1 MQKTKIAAGIALM
14 IWMTGFGTATAQKTR
29 VTITIP
35 EQRIPIDPMIYG
47 QMLENVNDSVIYGG
61 VTDGNGNVQPHI
73 TKLLKELDIPVMR
86 WPGGT
91 VIHEYRWR
99 DGIGPRRLRPVVS
112 TYAWKGK
119 ENYQFGTD
127 EFLNWCKEIN
137 TQPYINFNMANHPLY
152 GGTLWEAMD
161 WIEYVNGTADT
172 TNGGRLRAAYG
183 HKEPYNVQYW
193 GIGNEN
199 YGPWGRHNVETAA
212 EYGNR
217 LALWAGTIRNKYPGL
232 RLLGVGHTLDWNRTV
247 LEKSGKDID
256 FLTQHYYVVSKL
268 KDGNIQNPEHTL
280 FAPSKMEA
288 HLRSQGNLLAIYNKD
303 RANNPI
309 RLSIDE
315 WNNRHSVLQNNEYK
329 FTRQSP
335 RRQFDVAVAAGM
347 LNVFIRQSPTVG
359 MANYIFPVNGHGLIR
374 TVGTSDALITPL
386 FHLFKQYR
394 QWMTGAKLNVTVN
407 GPGIS
412 GAIAAPTIDGD
423 CKEVQMNNE
432 QLAYIDAAAV
442 QSTEGTVYVSLVNR
456 SSNTRRN
463 VAVALPDGYRAVERW
478 ELQHTNINA
487 FNDPENRDVLVPK
500 IRKVSGKKGGYT
512 ATLLPCAVMLLKL
525 EKK

>member
-1 MQKTKIAAGIALM
+1 MQKIKNTVCIALLM
-14 IWMTGFGTATAQKTR
+14 SIAGSVTVTAQTTR

-35 EQRIPIDPMIYG
+35 EQPAPIDPMIYG

-99 DGIGPRRLRPVVS
+99 DGIGPRNLRPVVN

-127 EFLNWCKEIN
+127 EFLNWCKEIH

-152 GGTLWEAMD
+152 GGTLWEALD
-161 WIEYVNGTADT
+161 WIEYVNGNADT

-183 HKEPYNVQYW
+183 HKAPYNVQYW

-199 YGPWGRHNVETAA
+199 YGPWGRHNVETAT
-212 EYGNR
+212 EYGDR
-217 LALWAGTIRNKYPGL
+217 LALWAGTIRSQYPGL
-232 RLLGVGHTLDWNRTV
+232 RLLGVGHTLDWDKTL

-256 FLTQHYYVVSKL
+256 YLTQHYYVVSKL
-268 KDGNIQNPEHTL
+268 KEGHIQNPDNTL
-280 FAPSKMEA
+280 FAPAKMEA
-288 HLRSQGNLLAIYNKD
+288 HLRALGKLLADYNGGK
-303 RANNPI
+303 AGNPV
-309 RLSIDE
+309 RLCVDE

-347 LNVFIRQSPTVG
+347 LNVFIRQSPMVG

-374 TVGTSDALITPL
+374 TVGTDNALKTPL
-386 FHLFKQYR
+386 FYLFKQYR
-394 QWMTGAKLNVTVN
+394 QWMTGSKLEVTVL
-407 GPGIS
+407 GPGIT
-412 GAIAAPTIDGD
+412 GTVAAPTIDGD
-423 CKEVQMNNE
+423 CKEVQMGNE
-432 QLAYIDAAAV
+432 QLTYIDAAAV
-442 QSTEGTVYVSLVNR
+442 QSPGNDIYVSLINR
-456 SSNTRRN
+456 SWNTHRE
-463 VAVALPDGYRAVERW
+463 VALTLPKGYRAAEVW
-478 ELQHTNINA
+478 ELQHTDINA
-487 FNDPENRDVLVPK
+487 FNSPENSDVLVPK
-500 IRKVSGKKGGYT
+500 TRAVSSKKSYYN
-512 ATLLPCAVMLLKL
+512 AKLLPCAVVLVKL
-525 EKK
+525 VQQ